1 MRVSHALRQF
11 RRMFV
16 DDRAL
21 PAEQQRS
28 AGYLRGQHSPGVTR
42 FVNTINE
49 NVMVFNTLCD
59 K

>member
-1 MRVSHALRQF
+1 
-11 RRMFV
+11 MFV